1 MKENNK
7 MDYSEFVGLID
18 ELNCLSGG
26 IKSFLKQYGKNPA
39 SFFIK
44 PLISSLNHDA

>member
-7 MDYSEFVGLID
+7 MDYSKFVGLID

-26 IKSFLKQYGKNPA
+26 IKSFLK
-39 SFFIK
+39 
-44 PLISSLNHDA
+44 